1 MGGLV
6 EVGGTLDEV
15 VPRESQDAPTEE
27 TGLDVAV
34 VITIEIRQPAVRQG
48 EDGRRLAASYI
59 NFYLANGA
67 VILPIFD
74 DAMDSAA
81 FHAIQAAFPD
91 RRIVQVDAFD
101 LIYGGGGIHCI
112 TQQQPALEVA

>member
-1 MGGLV
+1 MQEL
-6 EVGGTLDEV
+6 TR
-15 VPRESQDAPTEE
+15 P
-27 TGLDVAV
+27 
-34 VITIEIRQPAVRQG
+34 
-48 EDGRRLAASYI
+48 
-59 NFYLANGA
+59 FANGA

-112 TQQQPALEVA
+112 TQQQPKSDAE